1 MVLIASVKSVHIL
14 SYFPH
19 FGLNT
24 ERYGV
29 SLRIQSKCGK
39 IWTRISPNTG
49 NFHAVC
55 WTLLKRIALWE
66 PADLD
71 CILKKGDDLY
81 AYPELTN

>member
-1 MVLIASVKSVHIL
+1 MSIFGVIL
-14 SYFPH
+14 VRIFPH

-24 ERYGV
+24 ENYGV
-29 SLRIQSKCGK
+29 GLRIQSKCGK

-49 NFHAVC
+49 NFHTVC

-66 PADLD
+66 PADLG
-71 CILKKGDDLY
+71 CILKKGDDFY